1 MKFSITNNFR
11 FMCTASKKMNQL
23 LQNRYESA
31 EVKLKELVS
40 RARQL
45 TVCLDEWTKKSL
57 TASFLGISC
66 CFYDRVDSIT
76 RHIVLSIKQ
85 IQHPHTGEMLKDA
98 VTEVLSEWNIDSTKV
113 LMLVTDN
120 GANVVKAMRLL
131 SEEATVAA
139 AAATSSADEMGDLED
154 EQAESR
160 EDEETSDE
168 DLGDDPDDHCED
180 DELDFPHI
188 AFRHMPCMAH
198 SLQLVVKKAF
208 RSTHCIIVS
217 KVRTLVA
224 HIRRSGV
231 AVQMLLNL
239 SGKNVI
245 MDNATR
251 WNSSFQM
258 MKRLSEL
265 RTSVNQVTQAM
276 KIDSLRVAEW
286 DELVSLVEILE
297 PFAEQTNVLQSDA
310 QSLSYI
316 IPSLLNL
323 QYHLQNFNGYKTLSQ
338 SMLQDLNARFKHIL
352 EPAAV
357 NHSFNPIPASAC
369 LLDPSVARAMF
380 TEDVHELLEAAKSY
394 TITQVCLQQ

>member
-1 MKFSITNNFR
+1 
-11 FMCTASKKMNQL
+11 
-23 LQNRYESA
+23 
-31 EVKLKELVS
+31 
-40 RARQL
+40 
-45 TVCLDEWTKKSL
+45 VCLDEWTKKSL

-66 CFYDRVDSIT
+66 CFYDPVDSIT
-76 RHIVLSIKQ
+76 RHIVLSIQQ

-98 VTEVLSEWNIDSTKV
+98 VTETLSEWNIDSTKV

-131 SEEATVAA
+131 SEEAAA
-139 AAATSSADEMGDLED
+139 AAASTSSTDEMGDLED
-154 EQAESR
+154 EQAESG
-160 EDEETSDE
+160 ENDLDEETSDE
-168 DLGDDPDDHCED
+168 DLADDCCE
-180 DELDFPHI
+180 DELDFPYI

-198 SLQLVVKKAF
+198 SLQLVVKKTF
-208 RSTHCIIVS
+208 SSNHCSIVS
-217 KVRTLVA
+217 KVRALVA

-286 DELVSLVEILE
+286 DELASLVNLLE
-297 PFAEQTNVLQSDA
+297 PFTDQTNLLQSDA

-316 IPSLLNL
+316 IPSLINL
-323 QYHLQNFNGYKTLSQ
+323 QYHLQNFKW
-338 SMLQDLNARFKHIL
+338 
-352 EPAAV
+352 P
-357 NHSFNPIPASAC
+357 
-369 LLDPSVARAMF
+369 
-380 TEDVHELLEAAKSY
+380 
-394 TITQVCLQQ
+394 